1 MTAFYMVI
9 NNTYCLHIGIY
20 NCTAYKFETMLF
32 QILADFIRK
41 GCSCRYVTFS
51 IKMIFNRL
59 IIDIRPYERI
69 KASVFLLYISE
80 LLCVNDC
87 RLNFQSVT
95 NNFFILHQ
103 ILNFCFI
110 IERYF
115 STIKSVKGF
124 SKRFSLM
131 DFLPFGYAA
140 QAVKKV

>member
-59 IIDIRPYERI
+59 IIDHMKESKLPYSFCIFMNCCALMIADLIFNLLRI
-69 KASVFLLYISE
+69 IFS
-80 LLCVNDC
+80 
-87 RLNFQSVT
+87 
-95 NNFFILHQ
+95 FFI
-103 ILNFCFI
+103 
-110 IERYF
+110 
-115 STIKSVKGF
+115 KSSIFV
-124 SKRFSLM
+124 SS
-131 DFLPFGYAA
+131 
-140 QAVKKV
+140 

>member
-69 KASVFLLYISE
+69 KASVFLLYIYE

-95 NNFFILHQ
+95 
-103 ILNFCFI
+103 
-110 IERYF
+110 
-115 STIKSVKGF
+115 T
-124 SKRFSLM
+124 
-131 DFLPFGYAA
+131 
-140 QAVKKV
+140 